1 MFDVIVIGGGHNG
14 LVCASYLAKAGLKV
28 ALFERREIVGG
39 ACVTEE
45 PWPGIKVSMGAYV
58 LSLLREEII
67 QELELRRFGL
77 KVYIKDPGM
86 FLPFPNGK
94 KLYLWCDTKKTKKE
108 IEKFSKKDADGY
120 ERWQSFWSSF
130 ASLVEP
136 FMLNPPPTLKDTK
149 ELLTNLDSL
158 EIDEINLL
166 NSLQV
171 FARDAKSMLD
181 SYFETEEV
189 KAGLCLDSVVGTFA
203 APSTPGTAYVLAHH
217 VLGSVNGVQGAWGY
231 VEGGMG
237 GVTQAMKKAAE
248 HYGVSIYTT
257 TEVDEILVKN
267 GKVEGIKL
275 KDGKTIQSKAVV
287 SNADPKTTFLKLL
300 RNAELES
307 DFKKRV
313 NSLKS
318 TGVSFKMVG
327 YLEEL
332 PDFGNG
338 KSLQPEHIASEV
350 ILPSVDYA
358 EQAYRDALVYGYSKK
373 PWFEVNIQSS
383 LDPTV
388 APQGKYSFSIFGQY
402 LPYDKK
408 LDDFKEEY
416 AILILDTLREYAPN
430 FKPIKYQ
437 LLTALDIERRFGIW
451 GGNIFHLDMTP
462 DQLFVF
468 RPLPECNNYATPI
481 KGVFLCGSGSHPG
494 GGVTGIPGKNAANKV
509 IQWFGSNK
517 Q

>member
-1 MFDVIVIGGGHNG
+1 
-14 LVCASYLAKAGLKV
+14 
-28 ALFERREIVGG
+28 
-39 ACVTEE
+39 
-45 PWPGIKVSMGAYV
+45 
-58 LSLLREEII
+58 
-67 QELELRRFGL
+67 
-77 KVYIKDPGM
+77 
-86 FLPFPNGK
+86 
-94 KLYLWCDTKKTKKE
+94 
-108 IEKFSKKDADGY
+108 
-120 ERWQSFWSSF
+120 
-130 ASLVEP
+130 
-136 FMLNPPPTLKDTK
+136 
-149 ELLTNLDSL
+149 
-158 EIDEINLL
+158 
-166 NSLQV
+166 
-171 FARDAKSMLD
+171 
-181 SYFETEEV
+181 
-189 KAGLCLDSVVGTFA
+189 
-203 APSTPGTAYVLAHH
+203 
-217 VLGSVNGVQGAWGY
+217 
-231 VEGGMG
+231 
-237 GVTQAMKKAAE
+237 
-248 HYGVSIYTT
+248 
-257 TEVDEILVKN
+257 
-267 GKVEGIKL
+267 EGIKL

-350 ILPSVDYA
+350 ILSSVDYA

-383 LDPTV
+383 VDPTV

-408 LDDFKEEY
+408 LDNFKDEY
-416 AILILDTLREYAPN
+416 ATLILDILREYAPN

-437 LLTALDIERRFGIW
+437 LLTAVDIERRFGIW

-468 RPLPECNNYATPI
+468 RPLPECNNYTTPI

-509 IQWFGSNK
+509 IQWFSK
-517 Q
+517 R